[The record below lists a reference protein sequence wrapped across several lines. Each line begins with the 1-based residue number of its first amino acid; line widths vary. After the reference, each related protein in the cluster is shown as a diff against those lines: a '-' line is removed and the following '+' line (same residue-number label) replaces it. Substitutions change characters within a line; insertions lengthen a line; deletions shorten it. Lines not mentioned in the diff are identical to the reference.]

1 MEQSCVPSTTKF
13 SIPSFTIKSDLVSGG
28 FVIPKLGS
36 SDKSKDGSKNPFSIP
51 KLFADKNQ
59 SNNVPLNQMRNLK
72 IIDVKPSPDNEP
84 LPKFVIDLKSTLLSS
99 TEQKKISPAANVIK
113 KIEVFTPKFID
124 CENMKNINDI
134 SMKEL
139 KLDDFC
145 EQLLLSGLTLRF
157 KEIHMK
163 KFSTIGRII
172 GRKFKKSMPYI
183 KHGFE
188 PKKVVQRFSFATPSP
203 DDLILKHLNKK

>member
-1 MEQSCVPSTTKF
+1 M
-13 SIPSFTIKSDLVSGG
+13 KSDSVSGG
-28 FVIPKLGS
+28 FFIPKLGS
-36 SDKSKDGSKNPFSIP
+36 SEKSKNQNSFSIP
-51 KLFADKNQ
+51 KLFTDKKQ
-59 SNNVPLNQMRNLK
+59 SSNVPLNQMRDLK
-72 IIDVKPSPDNEP
+72 INDVKSTIDNEQS
-84 LPKFVIDLKSTLLSS
+84 PKFVIDLKSTLLSS
-99 TEQKKISPAANVIK
+99 IEQKKIAPIANVIK
-113 KIEVFTPKFID
+113 EIEVFTPKFID
-124 CENMKNINDI
+124 CENMKDINDI
-134 SMKEL
+134 KMKEL

-157 KEIHMK
+157 KEVHLK

>member
-1 MEQSCVPSTTKF
+1 M
-13 SIPSFTIKSDLVSGG
+13 KSDSVSGG

-36 SDKSKDGSKNPFSIP
+36 KDLSKNSFSIP
-51 KLFADKNQ
+51 KLFNDKKQ
-59 SNNVPLNQMRNLK
+59 STNVPLNQMRDLK
-72 IIDVKPSPDNEP
+72 IIDNEQS
-84 LPKFVIDLKSTLLSS
+84 PKFVIDLESTLLS
-99 TEQKKISPAANVIK
+99 TMEQKKISPIANVIK
-113 KIEVFTPKFID
+113 EIEVFTPKFID

-134 SMKEL
+134 SINEL

-157 KEIHMK
+157 KEVHMK

-172 GRKFKKSMPYI
+172 GRKFKKSMPYM